1 MAILLLTL
9 LLSRSTDAQDPLPEE
24 QLQALNVA
32 IERIEDWLHTASSNR
47 SELETEL
54 RRVNAQIETSTRASA
69 ESREA
74 ISELENRLLTLKR
87 QVAELEAARAEQESL
102 IRQALRSA
110 YMSGQDSYIKLLLN
124 QEDLSLSARM
134 LTYYANFNA
143 ARLTRIEAFRSTLIQ
158 LETSQQELST
168 ASEHLREQEQALA
181 LQLESLHN
189 DNALRLSLL
198 QELEADIASR
208 SGELDQLLADR
219 THLEELLQQIEDA
232 IASIPPPEQLTPFV
246 EARGRLPW
254 PLEGSPMNRFGAT
267 YSDGNLHR
275 QGIILSA
282 AAGTPVRA
290 IHPGRI
296 VFSDWLRGSG
306 LLVVVDHGE
315 GYLSLY
321 ANAQALVKQKGDWV
335 NRGEALATAGSNG
348 GMEAPGIYFEIRH
361 NGQAEDPAVWCQG

>member
-87 QVAELEAARAEQESL
+87 QVAELETARAEQETL
-102 IRQALRSA
+102 IRQALRAA

-124 QEDLSLSARM
+124 QEDPALSARM

-143 ARLTRIEAFRSTLIQ
+143 ARLARIETFRSTLIQ

-168 ASEHLREQEQALA
+168 ASERLREQEQALA

-219 THLEELLQQIEDA
+219 THLEDLLQEIEDA

-246 EARGRLPW
+246 ESRGRLPW

-282 AAGTPVRA
+282 AVGTPVRA

-321 ANAQALVKQKGDWV
+321 ANAQALIKQKGDWV